1 MSHDAFISYST
12 HDKAAADATC
22 AALEGSGIRCWIA
35 PRDIVPGAEWGEAI
49 IEGINHCR
57 VLILIFSANANDSP
71 QIRREVERAV
81 SKGVPII
88 PLRIQDIAPTRSL
101 EYFIGTVHWLDAL
114 TPPLESHLR
123 RLVETVKA
131 LLQIDPAP
139 PRIVSPSIVSGSPAS
154 SIGANGRIAA
164 AIAVAC
170 LGLTAGAIGLW
181 RFGAVTP
188 APQATAPQPTLAQ
201 QPAVQ
206 PVKPSVDPVLVGT
219 FEHEGVVDDYDWRFI
234 YSIEPNGTYRL
245 ITTAEED
252 GTYQSANGKY
262 RTTSARTGRVRTG
275 TYRAVGNAAIEVRS
289 ATGIAIFRPVQPA
302 APIDPANPVMLG
314 TWRAT
319 AVQGGVTWTLTIEN
333 NPNGTYHYQGRAED
347 NGDCVAS
354 DRQWRATSAVTGQS
368 NSGTYRVV
376 DAHDVEITGT
386 SGPTLWHRQ

>member
-1 MSHDAFISYST
+1 M
-12 HDKAAADATC
+12 
-22 AALEGSGIRCWIA
+22 
-35 PRDIVPGAEWGEAI
+35 V
-49 IEGINHCR
+49 
-57 VLILIFSANANDSP
+57 
-71 QIRREVERAV
+71 
-81 SKGVPII
+81 
-88 PLRIQDIAPTRSL
+88 
-101 EYFIGTVHWLDAL
+101 
-114 TPPLESHLR
+114 
-123 RLVETVKA
+123 
-131 LLQIDPAP
+131 
-139 PRIVSPSIVSGSPAS
+139 
-154 SIGANGRIAA
+154 
-164 AIAVAC
+164 
-170 LGLTAGAIGLW
+170 
-181 RFGAVTP
+181 
-188 APQATAPQPTLAQ
+188 
-201 QPAVQ
+201 
-206 PVKPSVDPVLVGT
+206 
-219 FEHEGVVDDYDWRFI
+219 
-234 YSIEPNGTYRL
+234 
-245 ITTAEED
+245 TTAEED

>member
-1 MSHDAFISYST
+1 MAHDLFISYST
-12 HDKAAADATC
+12 QDKLTADAAC
-22 AALEGSGIRCWIA
+22 ATLEAAGVRCWIP
-35 PRDIVPGAEWGEAI
+35 PRDITPGLEWGEAI
-49 IEGINHCR
+49 VAAISHCR
-57 VLILIFSANANDSP
+57 AMLLIFSASANDSP

-81 SKGVPII
+81 SKGIPVI
-88 PLRIQDIAPTRSL
+88 PLRIEEIAPTRSL

-123 RLVETVKA
+123 RLAETVKA

-154 SIGANGRIAA
+154 WIGANGRIAA
-164 AIAVAC
+164 AIALAC

-245 ITTAEED
+245 VTTAEED

-262 RTTSARTGRVRTG
+262 RTTSARTGRVRAG

-319 AVQGGVTWTLTIEN
+319 AVQGGVTWTLTIQN

-354 DRQWRATSAVTGQS
+354 DQQWRATSAVTGQS

-386 SGPTLWHRQ
+386 SGPTMWHRQ